1 MEPELGLRLRLRLGL
16 EPTLGCQGTDA
27 NRPKKL
33 IPALGPHRDPTSS
46 SSWSRGEDA
55 VMMSWDKVALGSH
68 ITTGDALPA
77 TNSKKSLFAGRE
89 IRIFSMVKYVLR
101 EKRGTYLKDYNYQP
115 AFSLVN
121 QISFK
126 LRLNAVT
133 CLCST
138 TTHSEAPANER
149 EEKYDEWWR
158 VQADSFQTKPHLPD
172 ICCTDHIER

>member
-1 MEPELGLRLRLRLGL
+1 M
-16 EPTLGCQGTDA
+16 
-27 NRPKKL
+27 
-33 IPALGPHRDPTSS
+33 
-46 SSWSRGEDA
+46 
-55 VMMSWDKVALGSH
+55 ALGSH

-138 TTHSEAPANER
+138 ATHSEAPANER
-149 EEKYDEWWR
+149 EEKYDNDEEFKLTASKPNHIFLTF
-158 VQADSFQTKPHLPD
+158 VALIILSASFQPFDLV
-172 ICCTDHIER
+172 